1 MIIVTTND
9 IAGKEIIEVKGLVQ
23 GSVVRAKHVGRDIG
37 ASLKTLVG
45 GEIKGYSELMVEA
58 RGIALERMREEAEKL
73 GANAIVG
80 MRYQTAEIMGG
91 TAEVMAYGTAVVVE

>member
-9 IAGKEIIEVKGLVQ
+9 IPGKEIIEVKGLVQ

>member
-9 IAGKEIIEVKGLVQ
+9 IPGKVIIEVKGLVQ

-45 GEIKGYSELMVEA
+45 GEIKGYSELMMEA
-58 RGIALERMREEAEKL
+58 RGIALERMRAEAEKL

>member
-1 MIIVTTND
+1 MIVTTND
-9 IAGKEIIEVKGLVQ
+9 IPGKEIVEVKGLVQ
-23 GSVVRAKHVGRDIG
+23 GNVVKTKHVGRDIG

-45 GEIKGYSELMVEA
+45 GEIKGYSKLLVEA
-58 RGIALERMREEAEKL
+58 REIAVERMVEEAVKL

-91 TAEVMAYGTAVVVE
+91 SAEVLAYGTAVVVE

>member
-1 MIIVTTND
+1 M
-9 IAGKEIIEVKGLVQ
+9 
-23 GSVVRAKHVGRDIG
+23 SGRDIG

-45 GEIKGYSELMVEA
+45 GEIKGYSELMMEA
-58 RGIALERMREEAEKL
+58 RGIALERMRAEAEKL

>member
-9 IAGKEIIEVKGLVQ
+9 IPGKVIIEVKGLVQ

-45 GEIKGYSELMVEA
+45 GEIKGYSELMMEA

>member
-9 IAGKEIIEVKGLVQ
+9 IPGKEIIEVRGLVQ

-45 GEIKGYSELMVEA
+45 GEIKGYSELMMEA
-58 RGIALERMREEAEKL
+58 RGIALERMRAEAEKL

>member
-1 MIIVTTND
+1 MIVTTID
-9 IAGKEIIEVKGLVQ
+9 IPGKEIVEVKGLVQ
-23 GSVVRAKHVGRDIG
+23 GNVVKTKHVGRDIG

-58 RGIALERMREEAEKL
+58 REIAVERMVEEAVKL

-91 TAEVMAYGTAVVVE
+91 SAEVLAYGTAVVVE

>member
-9 IAGKEIIEVKGLVQ
+9 IPGKVIIEVKGLVQ

-58 RGIALERMREEAEKL
+58 RGIALERMRAEAEKL

>member
-45 GEIKGYSELMVEA
+45 GEIKGYSELMMEA

>member
-1 MIIVTTND
+1 MMIVTTID
-9 IAGKEIIEVKGLVQ
+9 IPGKEIVEVKGLVQ
-23 GSVVRAKHVGRDIG
+23 GNVVKTKHVGRDIG

-58 RGIALERMREEAEKL
+58 REIAVERMVEEAVKL

-91 TAEVMAYGTAVVVE
+91 SAEVLAYGTAVVVE

>member
-9 IAGKEIIEVKGLVQ
+9 IPGKEIIEVKGLVQ

-45 GEIKGYSELMVEA
+45 GEIKGYSELMMEA
-58 RGIALERMREEAEKL
+58 RGIALERMRAEAEKL

>member
-1 MIIVTTND
+1 MMIVTTND
-9 IAGKEIIEVKGLVQ
+9 IPGKEIVEVKGLVQ
-23 GSVVRAKHVGRDIG
+23 GNVVKTKHVGRDIG

-58 RGIALERMREEAEKL
+58 REIAVERMVEEAVKL

-91 TAEVMAYGTAVVVE
+91 SAEVLAYGTAVVVE

>member
-9 IAGKEIIEVKGLVQ
+9 IPGKEIIEVKGLVQ

-45 GEIKGYSELMVEA
+45 GEIKGYSELMMEA